1 VAPSIINACANAK
14 LGRRVGRR
22 TACAA
27 GLALL
32 VGALLVAALAAA
44 PASRAQDAAPQVPP
58 LVPGPAPEASTG
70 RTVKS
75 AVTAAHDMVV
85 AAHPLAA
92 QAGADILAAG
102 GSAADAAIA
111 TQLVLGLVEPQSSG
125 LGGGAFV
132 LLWDAAQ
139 HRLTSFDARETAP
152 AGAGPTMFLGPDGKP
167 VAFYDGVI
175 GGRSVGVPGVPR
187 LLATLHARYGRL
199 PWSRLIA
206 PAVRHA
212 EAGFPISPRLAALI
226 AQDRFLAAN
235 PAAHAYF
242 YEPDGTPKRAGTIL
256 KNQAY
261 ADSLR
266 ALAGGADAFYD
277 GPIAADLVAAVA
289 AEPHPG
295 SLAAGDLAGYRVI
308 ERVPVCLPY
317 RAVRV
322 CGMGPPSSGGIAV
335 AQILGLLERF
345 DLARL
350 GAGSLEA
357 AHLLVEASGLAFA
370 DRDQYLADPAFVPQP
385 VAALLDFRYIAGRSA
400 LIRDD
405 RSLGKAA
412 PGALP
417 EKAGAL
423 PPCCAADASPELPS
437 TSHFSIVDR
446 AGNAIAI
453 TSSIESA
460 FGARRMVRGFLLNNQ
475 LTDFSFLPERDGK
488 PVANRVEPGK
498 RPRSAMA
505 PTIVLGAD
513 GAPMILVGSPGGS
526 QIIGFV
532 AQALIAMLDWRLD
545 PQAALDLG
553 HVVNR
558 NGPTELE
565 ADTEAAALRDGLE
578 RLGHK
583 VSVLELNSGL
593 HAILRRDGQWIGAAD
608 PRREGIAIGH

>member
-1 VAPSIINACANAK
+1 MAPIIINARANAK
-14 LGRRVGRR
+14 LARPGPRRSAG
-22 TACAA
+22 AA

-32 VGALLVAALAAA
+32 IAALAAT
-44 PASRAQDAAPQVPP
+44 PASRAQDAAP
-58 LVPGPAPEASTG
+58 LELRPAPEASTG
-70 RTVKS
+70 RTVKL

-132 LLWDAAQ
+132 LLWDEAQ

-152 AGAGPTMFLGPDGKP
+152 AGASPTMFLGPDGKP

-199 PWSRLIA
+199 PWARLIA
-206 PAVRHA
+206 PAIRHA

-226 AQDRFLAAN
+226 AQDRFLAAD
-235 PAAHAYF
+235 PAARAYF
-242 YEPDGTPKRAGTIL
+242 FAPDGTPKRAGTIL

-266 ALAGGADAFYD
+266 ALAGGADAFYA
-277 GPIAADLVAAVA
+277 GPIANDLVAAVA

-295 SLAAGDLAGYRVI
+295 SLVQGDLAAYRVI
-308 ERVPVCLPY
+308 ERAPVCLPY

-322 CGMGPPSSGGIAV
+322 CGMGPPSSGGVAV

-350 GAGSLEA
+350 GAGSLES
-357 AHLLVEASGLAFA
+357 AHLLAEASRLAFA

-385 VAALLDFRYIAGRSA
+385 IAALLDRRYLAGRSA
-400 LIRDD
+400 LIRRD

-412 PGALP
+412 PGVLP

-453 TSSIESA
+453 TSSVESA

-513 GAPMILVGSPGGS
+513 GAPLILVGTPGGS

-532 AQALIAMLDWRLD
+532 AQALIAILDWRLD

-553 HVVNR
+553 HIVNR

-565 ADTEAAALRDGLE
+565 AGTDAAAFRDGLE
-578 RLGHK
+578 RLGHT
-583 VSVLELNSGL
+583 VAVVELNSGL
-593 HAILRRDGQWIGAAD
+593 HAILRRDGRWIGGAD
-608 PRREGIAIGH
+608 PRREGVAIGR

>member
-1 VAPSIINACANAK
+1 
-14 LGRRVGRR
+14 
-22 TACAA
+22 
-27 GLALL
+27 
-32 VGALLVAALAAA
+32 LAA
-44 PASRAQDAAPQVPP
+44 RAQDVAR
-58 LVPGPAPEASTG
+58 PAPEAATG
-70 RTVKS
+70 WAAKP

-132 LLWDAAQ
+132 LLWDGIAR
-139 HRLTSFDARETAP
+139 HLTSFDARETAP
-152 AGAGPTMFLGPDGKP
+152 AGADGSLFLGPDGKP
-167 VAFYDGVI
+167 VPFFAGVI

-199 PWSRLIA
+199 PWARLFE
-206 PAVRHA
+206 PAIGLA

-235 PAAHAYF
+235 PTARAYF
-242 YEPDGTPKRAGTIL
+242 FEPDGTPKRAGTIL
-256 KNQAY
+256 KNPAY
-261 ADSLR
+261 AETLH
-266 ALAGGADAFYD
+266 ALAAGGADVFYD

-289 AEPHPG
+289 AAPHPG
-295 SLAAGDLAGYRVI
+295 SLAPSDLAGYRVI
-308 ERVPVCLPY
+308 ERAPVCGPY
-317 RAVRV
+317 RGVRV
-322 CGMGPPSSGGIAV
+322 CGMGPPSSAGVAI

-345 DLARL
+345 DLAQA

-357 AHLLVEASGLAFA
+357 AHLLAEASRLAFA
-370 DRDQYLADPAFVPQP
+370 DRDQYLADPAFVTQP
-385 VAALLDFRYIAGRSA
+385 ISALLDPGYLAQRSA
-400 LIRDD
+400 LIRRD

-417 EKAGAL
+417 EKAGLLA
-423 PPCCAADASPELPS
+423 PCCAADASPELPS

-453 TSSIESA
+453 TSSVESA

-498 RPRSAMA
+498 RPRSSMA
-505 PTIVLGAD
+505 PTIVLGRD
-513 GAPMILVGSPGGS
+513 GAPQILVGTPGGS

-532 AQALIAMLDWRLD
+532 AQAVIAMLDWRLD

-565 ADTEAAALRDGLE
+565 AGTAAASLKDGLE
-578 RLGHK
+578 RLGHT
-583 VSVLELNSGL
+583 VSIVELNSGL
-593 HAILRRDGQWIGAAD
+593 HAIERRDDIWIGGAD